1 MIKIMFCLR
10 RLPTLTREQFQDY
23 WRNKHAPLVMA
34 RAKLLGIH
42 RYVQCHTQAD
52 ATFARFSAS
61 RGGHPAFDG
70 IAEIWQGDAGEGSVE
85 ERRRASQD
93 LLEDERRFIDLPA
106 SPLFFVD
113 EYEAV
118 SPANQPGV

>member
-1 MIKIMFCLR
+1 MVKIVFCLR
-10 RLPTLTREQFQDY
+10 RLPALSREQFQDY
-23 WRNKHAPLVMA
+23 WRNQHAPLVMA

-52 ATFARFSAS
+52 SAFARFAAS

-70 IAEIWQGDAGEGSVE
+70 IAEIWQGDALEGSAE

-106 SPLFFVD
+106 SPLFFTD
-113 EYEAV
+113 EYEVMNAF
-118 SPANQPGV
+118 

>member
-93 LLEDERRFIDLPA
+93 RVPRRTLADRPA
-106 SPLFFVD
+106 RHRD
-113 EYEAV
+113 GRHRRD
-118 SPANQPGV
+118 PGGGG